1 MMSASTSR
9 NKRKNQPVE
18 KPSGPRP
25 SVFDRLGTK
34 ASSSQQTVDS
44 QNRSNFCHHW
54 RNTGNCPFGASCKNA
69 SFHVL
74 ISPSKRAKGIEKD
87 SKELS
92 RSQKEQLARGKK
104 GKGDNWAEL
113 DEGELERRR
122 LLLQKELELQTRQ
135 EMKKKPIKKQKRS
148 SSSSSSSTAQTFSES
163 SKASSSKSAQP
174 TKRKPRAR
182 RRKGKGGGIVNK
194 QVPKELE
201 TKRMRENTK
210 DNKKRSSSSGRQERR
225 SRSKHRTG
233 SSSGPKR
240 RKNSSSSDN
249 SSSERK
255 RQQSKPSSHQSKMK
269 GRSPSPDR
277 KKKQPPA
284 AYDKKLSPPRRRDVP
299 ESRRNSPPRG
309 RKRSPSPARP
319 RRRTPSPR
327 AKNVKKH
334 ESRNSSPTVN
344 RHRSPSPERKES
356 RRGQTP
362 PSPHDRHP
370 QRSSGGGR
378 SSRRNSP
385 EPHRAPPSRDSR
397 GRPQGGRS
405 PERRPRASSRELRE
419 CVDKRDYQRQEY
431 SSPAPARVHA
441 RGSPDNAGRPS
452 SRDRRDEPS
461 SSRDK
466 NRLKEGDRDRRR
478 DAPSDK
484 SRDRARGR
492 DEELPSLMNIM
503 TQHPQHSPRRGG
515 GRDESQD
522 HRSSGRE
529 RGRYDRYDDRGEGS
543 NHPEEQ
549 RGAKRS
555 SRRDSPSRQRSQKGG
570 RDWTDH
576 PEQRDKDWERRG
588 KSGTSGHRD
597 WEEPAKQSRGG
608 KGHRRA
614 QSPPGSASPIKENE
628 KDLDA
633 KSEEVAD
640 QRRSEGHQIGDDDST
655 EPPSKKTCQEGDIQA
670 GPGVMV
676 ESDFSDFSDDDD
688 DILNADVAEE
698 NNEATMEADEKL
710 DSAEGDKLE
719 KEEDEPVE
727 DILEDMDFEE
737 ISDGEL
743 DAEEI
748 KAGADAL
755 SVDWAALLTQ
765 TRPVKKDES
774 EAIINR
780 WDMTTAL
787 SRIGVPQSLRGSP
800 HLKDLGL
807 EPPETEIRTK
817 MEDNKERMSFL
828 FDKETKLQ
836 DKVPGVH
843 AAIVMKKEQIA
854 NILNPKH
861 QRGIDF
867 AYGEQLKK
875 ICPFVIQNGGA
886 SSNKDRS
893 VSSSVK
899 QLVLDMLKGSCKLE
913 EVQGRL
919 QGEPRKVEVL

>member
-34 ASSSQQTVDS
+34 ASNSQQTVDS

-182 RRKGKGGGIVNK
+182 RRKGKGGGLVNK

-385 EPHRAPPSRDSR
+385 EPHRAPPRDSR

-431 SSPAPARVHA
+431 SSPAPARVHP

-466 NRLKEGDRDRRR
+466 VRLKEGDRDRRR
-478 DAPSDK
+478 DPPSDK

-597 WEEPAKQSRGG
+597 WEEPAKQNRGG

-614 QSPPGSASPIKENE
+614 QSPLGSASPIKENE
-628 KDLDA
+628 KDLDV
-633 KSEEVAD
+633 KPEEVTD

-670 GPGVMV
+670 GSGVMV

-854 NILNPKH
+854 NILNPRH

-886 SSNKDRS
+886 SSNRDRS

-913 EVQGRL
+913 EVQSCL
-919 QGEPRKVEVL
+919 QGEPRKVEVS